1 MQSEDNDGVETGPAS
16 LDDLASERSQA
27 FKRTLRLIFLFGAL
41 LSLYSV
47 LGPYPLLVAG
57 PVLLSVA
64 AVCICAGVVLLGAPK
79 DAPVIGKDVAV
90 AVFPWLLACGILANG
105 ALDHS
110 SEVLYQ
116 PVVLRTRVPAQV
128 GRRGC
133 AIMASGTGHGVAI
146 HQETISLRSRRLLFP
161 ARPDHH
167 CRHKARRSQHALDH
181 ACVALR
187 RGVAQVYD
195 RQRARHAA
203 IVSSS
208 RLDFRFAAVSSIRV

>member
-1 MQSEDNDGVETGPAS
+1 MQSEDNDAVETSAAS
-16 LDDLASERSQA
+16 LDDFAEPLLSERSRA
-27 FKRTLRLIFLFGAL
+27 FKRTLRLIFLFDAL

-116 PVVLRTRVPAQV
+116 PVVLRTAYQRRWDLVVVQSWRPGRTTESLYIRRPFLFGRGGFYFLPGKTIIVGMKPGALSMPWITRV
-128 GRRGC
+128 
-133 AIMASGTGHGVAI
+133 
-146 HQETISLRSRRLLFP
+146 SR
-161 ARPDHH
+161 
-167 CRHKARRSQHALDH
+167 
-181 ACVALR
+181 
-187 RGVAQVYD
+187 
-195 RQRARHAA
+195 
-203 IVSSS
+203 
-208 RLDFRFAAVSSIRV
+208 